1 MFDAGGH
8 QPPGV
13 DHDDDAL
20 IAFSLILLGYQ
31 PPTPRRGRPRN
42 VPHLVSPDV
51 IAHAFEF
58 AAMPADARLSRSE
71 EHLAVAPRRQLMPPR
86 LVDVRVDFDSLR
98 RLDPILFDG
107 QPPGAAASNDDV
119 AEPVIA
125 ARGRVELVSDR
136 RLAVGGS
143 ATKGRGDERS
153 FAPQLQARRVFVFD
167 SQRERARKPVADCDP
182 DFVIFADHEPARH
195 VAGYFNLRDVLRAT
209 VIYVGEEQQDQVIS
223 DEAPFDARRAP
234 GEENADREK
243 NEENAEH
250 EQNEEAA
257 GENHMDE

>member
-1 MFDAGGH
+1 MFDARGH

-13 DHDDDAL
+13 DHDYDAL
-20 IAFSLILLGYQ
+20 VAFDLVLLGGQ
-31 PPTPRRGRPRN
+31 PPAPRRSGPRN
-42 VPHLVSPDV
+42 MPHLVAPDV

-58 AAMPADARLSRSE
+58 AALPADAGLSHSE

-86 LVDVRVDFDSLR
+86 LVDVRVDFDALR
-98 RLDPILFDG
+98 RLDTILFDG
-107 QPPGAAASNDDV
+107 QPPRAAASNDDV

-136 RLAVGGS
+136 RLSVGAS

-153 FAPQLQARRVFVFD
+153 FAPQLQARRVFVFY

-209 VIYVGEEQQDQVIS
+209 VIDVGEEQQDQVIS
-223 DEAPFDARRAP
+223 DEAPLYARRT
-234 GEENADREK
+234 
-243 NEENAEH
+243 
-250 EQNEEAA
+250 A
-257 GENHMDE
+257 GE